1 VSKRCKYCKKIIG
14 ICNYPIHDDCKD
26 AYEQGKLAERK
37 EITDIWGEFKNDEES
52 ASFEIVDRFHKW
64 LLLRNERLKSQ
75 LKEVKKDV

>member
-26 AYEQGKLAERK
+26 AYEQGKLAGIELAMGMVRLASGK
-37 EITDIWGEFKNDEES
+37 EIRSSE
-52 ASFEIVDRFHKW
+52 ASEAVQTYRE
-64 LLLRNERLKSQ
+64 LLFERLKSQ